1 MAPRILIVDD
11 DRDLLHLLEMNLQ
24 QNGYDVLVAA
34 TGEAGLQLFEAHKPD
49 LVMLDI
55 ALPETDGLEIC
66 RRIRQMSNIPILMMT
81 GHAVS
86 EAEIAHGLN
95 LGADEYMV
103 KPLGNLELQARVRAL
118 LRRAGFDVAGKQPLA
133 YEDHH
138 LSVNLRARRVRVA
151 GGEIQLT
158 PTEFKLLATFI
169 THPDEVLT
177 FGQLLQQVWG
187 EEYWTEHH
195 YPRIYVSHLRR
206 KIEPEPSNPVYI
218 VNEYGVGY
226 RFIEQHKR

>member
-24 QNGYDVLVAA
+24 QNGYNVFVAA
-34 TGEAGLQLFEAHKPD
+34 TGEAGLQLFETHKPD

-55 ALPETDGLEIC
+55 ALPEIDGLEIC

-118 LRRAGFDVAGKQPLA
+118 LRRAGFDATGKQPLA
-133 YEDHH
+133 YEDHY
-138 LSVNLRARRVRVA
+138 LSVNLRARRVRVG
-151 GGEIQLT
+151 GGEVQLT
-158 PTEFKLLATFI
+158 PTEFKLLATFV

>member
-118 LRRAGFDVAGKQPLA
+118 LRRAGFDVMGKQPLA